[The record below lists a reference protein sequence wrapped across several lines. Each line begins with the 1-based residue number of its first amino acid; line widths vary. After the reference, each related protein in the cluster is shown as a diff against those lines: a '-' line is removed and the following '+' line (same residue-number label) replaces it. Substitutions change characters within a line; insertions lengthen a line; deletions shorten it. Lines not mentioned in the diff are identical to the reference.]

1 MTTKVDEATFLIDT
15 EAFGQKARVAA
26 FAIASDSP
34 VLIDTGYASSA
45 GTVLTKIK
53 SLGLNMADFTRII
66 PTHVHLDHAGA
77 TGVLVR
83 EMSNAQVFVHERGV
97 KHLVDPTRLVASART
112 VFAKE
117 EFSQFGTVMPI
128 EANRVT
134 SVADHQVLDLGQGL
148 KLEMIWAPGH
158 APHELCILNKRTGA
172 LFTGDAVCTYYPYFK
187 ALTPTAPPPS
197 FDLRQT
203 VESLRQLKAL
213 KPRLLLTPHFG
224 AIEHAEEMLQRN
236 IQRFSEWES
245 LILEGHAEGQSSD
258 KILNSL
264 LWHVAK
270 EAGCSLDE
278 VPGHVRT
285 TTKMALIGYESYLQ
299 KAGFIDSPRREN

>member
-1 MTTKVDEATFLIDT
+1 MTTKVNEATVLIDT

-26 FAIASDSP
+26 FVIASDSP

-45 GTVLTKIK
+45 GTVLSKVK
-53 SLGLNMADFTRII
+53 SLGHNLTDFTHII
-66 PTHVHLDHAGA
+66 LTHVHLDHAGA
-77 TGVLVR
+77 TGILVR

-97 KHLVDPTRLVASART
+97 KHLIDPTRLVESARA
-112 VFAKE
+112 VFEKE
-117 EFSQFGTVMPI
+117 EFSQFGKVEPI

-134 SVADHQVLDLGQGL
+134 GVVDHQVLDLGQGH

-203 VESLRQLKAL
+203 MESLTQLKAL

-224 AIEHAEEMLQRN
+224 AVEHAEEMLQRN
-236 IQRFSEWES
+236 IQRFSEWER
-245 LILEGHAEGQSSD
+245 LILEGHAEGQPSD
-258 KILNSL
+258 KIVNSL

-270 EAGCSLDE
+270 EAACTLDD
-278 VPGHVRT
+278 VPRHIRT
-285 TTKMALIGYESYLQ
+285 TTKMALMGYFSYLR
-299 KAGFIDSPRREN
+299 KTGFIDSQRKEN